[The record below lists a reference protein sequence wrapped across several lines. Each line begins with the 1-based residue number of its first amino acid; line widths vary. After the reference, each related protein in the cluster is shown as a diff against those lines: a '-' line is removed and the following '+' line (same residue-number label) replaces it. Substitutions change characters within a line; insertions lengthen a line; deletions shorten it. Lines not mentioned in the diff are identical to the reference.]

1 MTSSN
6 VRSWGQHRVQPVG
19 NSWTTRRCQQHPV
32 EFQACRVKTVDNQW
46 IQKLRTHTAES
57 RFSTIHRAYYYNYQ
71 QLSQQH
77 DGSGDNPTDTTV
89 GRLPTDPENP
99 DAISM

>member
-1 MTSSN
+1 MSTTLHT
-6 VRSWGQHRVQPVG
+6 WGRRRADPVD
-19 NSWTTRRCQQHPV
+19 NPWTTRRCQQHPV
-32 EFQACRVKTVDNQW
+32 EFHGCRVRTVDNPW
-46 IQKLRTHTAES
+46 IQGLNGHTAES

-77 DGSGDNPTDTTV
+77 GGGGDNPTGTTV